1 MTARSDRRRMRYG
14 RVRACVVGVGIL
26 SVATP
31 SSPAQEAQPVPSGLH
46 ETIQVRL
53 VEMLLLALDRDQQP
67 VPDLAAEDLTLR
79 VNGSPKEI
87 AFVRPAIPIP
97 EPGVVLPRVRLGIE
111 TGAPDEGATTGAHAP
126 RYYLLL
132 LDLTNEP
139 LPKGSGAHEG
149 ISRFLSEG
157 VAENDF
163 VGVMSYAGRV
173 HLDLPFTSE
182 RDRPV
187 EALARAFER
196 PRPAAMTARQRVDS
210 TARMLEQCNHIFDS
224 PVLAGEELEERLSA
238 GEDRPVAE
246 VGCVR
251 GVAMGFLSDMQSHGQ
266 RFLAAVEAAIRFAGT
281 VRDGATVLAVSHG
294 VSLQPTLELQET
306 YQSVFGP
313 GQLWKVMDGSAAD
326 SQVGQALER
335 LIGMGVDQGV
345 SVSFLDA
352 SRPPTGSRG
361 ARRGHLI
368 AAGTNPVEVAYLAP
382 QTELRQ
388 IATATGGVFL
398 ANTDLYEGL
407 RQVTAR
413 ERGRYVLGFYTDRPL
428 SETDRRRIEV
438 STATRGIEIE
448 AGQAYDV
455 RRRSARRASGTFVT
469 GDSRALGEGR
479 EGRFISFRLD
489 ARQADLAYEPSGAE
503 SAADLS
509 LHVRVLTA
517 DGRPLIDSFRFFRH
531 TVPSDRQAN
540 GRIPVLGVRGWLE
553 ADPGIYRLEAM
564 FRNPRSGSE
573 VVIFHEFEIAAS
585 DTAATLDNG

>member
-1 MTARSDRRRMRYG
+1 MRCG
-14 RVRACVVGVGIL
+14 RVRACIVGVGIL
-26 SVATP
+26 AVATQPAP
-31 SSPAQEAQPVPSGLH
+31 SREPEPVQSGLS

-53 VEMLLLALDRDQQP
+53 VEMLVLALDQDEKP
-67 VPDLAAEDLTLR
+67 VANLAVEDLTLR
-79 VNGSPKEI
+79 VDGSPQDI
-87 AFVRPAIPIP
+87 AFVRPAIPTT
-97 EPGVVLPRVRLGIE
+97 EAGVALPRVRLGIE
-111 TGAPDEGATTGAHAP
+111 TGGPDEGATTGAHAP

-139 LPKGSGAHEG
+139 LPKESGGYEG
-149 ISRFLSEG
+149 ISRFLSED

-173 HLDLPFTSE
+173 RLDLPFTSE

-187 EALARAFER
+187 EAVARAFER
-196 PRPAAMTARQRVDS
+196 PRPAAMTTRQRVDA
-210 TARMLEQCNHIFDS
+210 TARMLEQCNHVFDS

-251 GVAMGFLSDMQSHGQ
+251 GVAMGFLSDMRSHGQ
-266 RFLAAVEAAIRFAGT
+266 RFLEAVEAAVRFAGT

-294 VSLQPTLELQET
+294 VSLQPALELQET
-306 YQSVFGP
+306 YQAIFGP
-313 GQLWKVMDGSAAD
+313 GQLWKLMDGSAAD
-326 SQVGQALER
+326 GHGGQAVER
-335 LIGMGVDQGV
+335 LIAMGVDQGV
-345 SVSFLDA
+345 SLSFVDP

-382 QTELRQ
+382 HTELRQ
-388 IATATGGVFL
+388 IASATGGVFL

-413 ERGRYVLGFYTDRPL
+413 ERGRYVLGFYTERPL
-428 SETDRRRIEV
+428 SETDKRRIDV
-438 STATRGIEIE
+438 SAATRGIEIE

-469 GDSRALGEGR
+469 GDSHPQADGR
-479 EGRFISFRLD
+479 EGRFLSFRLD
-489 ARQADLAYEPSGAE
+489 ARQADLDYEPIGEQA
-503 SAADLS
+503 AADLS

-517 DGRPLIDSFRFFRH
+517 AGHPLVDSFRFFRH
-531 TVPSDRQAN
+531 EVPAVRGHD
-540 GRIPVLGVRGWLE
+540 GRIPVLAVRGWLE

-573 VVIFHEFEIAAS
+573 VVIFHEFEVAAS
-585 DTAATLDNG
+585 DTAARLEN